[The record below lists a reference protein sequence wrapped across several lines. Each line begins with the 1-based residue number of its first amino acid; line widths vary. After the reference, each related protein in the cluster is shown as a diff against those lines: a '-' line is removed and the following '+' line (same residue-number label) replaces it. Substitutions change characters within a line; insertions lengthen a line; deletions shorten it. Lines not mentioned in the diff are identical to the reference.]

1 MAETIARVVLNR
13 NHIHLFIKH
22 LLCDA
27 IIVWTKRTFEVKCL
41 EPLHYNFF
49 KWFDYTEIVMC
60 ILLRFHYINFTYSLH
75 IVLFKLFCSAFNIPE
90 TCIIL
95 PKIVW
100 IELKPD

>member
-27 IIVWTKRTFEVKCL
+27 IIFGQREHL
-41 EPLHYNFF
+41 RSNALSHYIILFF

-60 ILLRFHYINFTYSLH
+60 ILLRFHYINVTYSLH